1 MFAKIKGPL
10 LYGLGVF
17 SVYAI
22 LTYAL
27 RVFFS
32 RITTDAEFF
41 GVYST
46 NDLLIGVLVAVVLTF
61 SHQRKKNM
69 LK

>member
-1 MFAKIKGPL
+1 MFNKIKGPL

-17 SVYAI
+17 AVYAV
-22 LTYAL
+22 LTYGL
-27 RVFFS
+27 RVLFN

-46 NDLLIGVLVAVVLTF
+46 NDLLIGVLVAAVLTF

-69 LK
+69 FK

>member
-1 MFAKIKGPL
+1 MFTKIKGPL

-17 SVYAI
+17 SVYAV
-22 LTYAL
+22 LTYGL
-27 RVFFS
+27 RVFFN

-69 LK
+69 FK